1 MSKSDVTRLDIV
13 PSNFYSWASS
23 AISSL
28 PGHNLP
34 RALLKSL
41 SLFTSE
47 HTDMVL
53 ARFQDFLTGL
63 LKLQSDLIGGT
74 DKDSMDEL
82 LQRLMGSVGEVS
94 GIITARQV
102 LDRYR
107 KSDNDA
113 KLAFFKNL
121 EQNFN
126 ANPALVKLAFDAY
139 QKEPTS
145 SNINRLSR
153 AAEPTRQELLRRL
166 NQTPNATHDL
176 VAMRADLLNLLKDN
190 PDIKPVDEDFVRMF
204 TSWFGRGFLVLRD
217 INWSVSAAIL
227 ERIIRYE
234 AVHEIK
240 DWDDLRRRIDP
251 PNRRCFAYFHPALV
265 DEPLIFV
272 QVALSNEI
280 PSSIQTILETE
291 SVDDGNYTTATFY
304 SISNCQPGLSNIS
317 FGNFLIKQVVQ
328 ELQTEFASIKT
339 FVTLSP
345 IPGFCR
351 WLDSE
356 PKDLDED
363 LAALKGQL
371 QKISKQDEGTD
382 ETATLIKKTV
392 SNYLLHSKKG
402 LYPSDPV
409 AKFHLG
415 NGALI
420 HKIHTNAD
428 MSSKGIKQSRGAM
441 VNYLYDLKNIETNH
455 EQFITEGHIKYSENL
470 KSLLRKN

>member
-1 MSKSDVTRLDIV
+1 
-13 PSNFYSWASS
+13 
-23 AISSL
+23 
-28 PGHNLP
+28 
-34 RALLKSL
+34 
-41 SLFTSE
+41 
-47 HTDMVL
+47 MVL
-53 ARFQDFLTGL
+53 ARFQDFLSGL
-63 LKLQSDLIGGT
+63 IKLQSDFMGGA

-82 LQRLMGSVGEVS
+82 LHQLMGSVGEVS

-107 KSDNDA
+107 NSDNDA

-145 SNINRLSR
+145 SNINRLSC

-176 VAMRADLLNLLKDN
+176 VAMRADLLGFLKDN

-204 TSWFGRGFLVLRD
+204 TSWFGRGFLVLLN

-240 DWDDLRRRIDP
+240 DWDDLRRRIEP
-251 PNRRCFAYFHPALV
+251 ANRRCFAYFHPALA

-272 QVALSNEI
+272 QIALSNAI
-280 PSSIQTILETE
+280 PSSIESILKAD
-291 SVDDGNYTTATFY
+291 SIDDGNYTTATFY
-304 SISNCQPGLSNIS
+304 SISNCQPGLNNIS

-328 ELQTEFASIKT
+328 ELQAEFPSIKT

-345 IPGFCR
+345 IPGFSR

-356 PKDLDED
+356 PKDLSED
-363 LAALKGQL
+363 LAELKAQV
-371 QKISKQDEGTD
+371 QQVPEEDENSG
-382 ETATLIKKTV
+382 ENTARLEKLV
-392 SNYLLHSKKG
+392 FNYLLQAKKG
-402 LYPSDPV
+402 LYPFDPV

-441 VNYLYDLKNIETNH
+441 VNYLYDLQNIEINH
-455 EQFITEGHIKYSENL
+455 EQFVTEGHIKYSEKL
-470 KSLLRKN
+470 KSLLIKA

>member
-1 MSKSDVTRLDIV
+1 
-13 PSNFYSWASS
+13 
-23 AISSL
+23 
-28 PGHNLP
+28 
-34 RALLKSL
+34 
-41 SLFTSE
+41 
-47 HTDMVL
+47 MVL
-53 ARFQDFLTGL
+53 ARFQDFLSGL
-63 LKLQSDLIGGT
+63 IKLQSDFMGGA

-82 LQRLMGSVGEVS
+82 LHQLMGSVGEVS

-107 KSDNDA
+107 NSDNDA

-145 SNINRLSR
+145 SNINRLSC

-176 VAMRADLLNLLKDN
+176 VAMRADLLGFLKDN

-204 TSWFGRGFLVLRD
+204 TSWFGRGFLVLLN

-240 DWDDLRRRIDP
+240 DWDDLRRRIEP
-251 PNRRCFAYFHPALV
+251 PNRRCFAYFHPALA

-272 QVALSNEI
+272 QIALSNAI
-280 PSSIQTILETE
+280 PSSIESILKAD
-291 SVDDGNYTTATFY
+291 SIDDGNYTTATFY
-304 SISNCQPGLSNIS
+304 SISNCQPGLNNIS

-328 ELQTEFASIKT
+328 ELQAEFPSIKT

-345 IPGFCR
+345 IPGFSR

-356 PKDLDED
+356 PKDLSED
-363 LAALKGQL
+363 LAELKAQV
-371 QKISKQDEGTD
+371 QQVPEEDENSG
-382 ETATLIKKTV
+382 ENTARLEKLV
-392 SNYLLHSKKG
+392 FNYLLQAKKG
-402 LYPSDPV
+402 LYPFDPV

-441 VNYLYDLKNIETNH
+441 VNYLYDLQSIEINH
-455 EQFITEGHIKYSENL
+455 EQFVTEGHIKYSEKL
-470 KSLLRKN
+470 KSLLIKA

>member
-1 MSKSDVTRLDIV
+1 
-13 PSNFYSWASS
+13 
-23 AISSL
+23 
-28 PGHNLP
+28 
-34 RALLKSL
+34 
-41 SLFTSE
+41 
-47 HTDMVL
+47 MVL
-53 ARFQDFLTGL
+53 ARFQDFLSGL
-63 LKLQSDLIGGT
+63 VKLQSDFMGGG

-107 KSDNDA
+107 ASDDEA
-113 KLAFFKNL
+113 KLRFFKNL
-121 EQNFN
+121 EQKFN
-126 ANPALVKLAFDAY
+126 ANPAVVKLAFDAY
-139 QKEPTS
+139 QKAPTS

-176 VAMRADLLNLLKDN
+176 VAMRADLLGFLKDN
-190 PDIKPVDEDFVRMF
+190 LDIKPVDEDFVRMF
-204 TSWFGRGFLVLRD
+204 TSWFGRGFLVLRN

-251 PNRRCFAYFHPALV
+251 PNRRCFAYFHPALA

-272 QVALSNEI
+272 QIALSNSI
-280 PSSIQTILETE
+280 PSSIESILASEVE
-291 SVDDGNYTTATFY
+291 DDGNYTTATFY
-304 SISNCQPGLSNIS
+304 SISNCQPGLNNIS

-328 ELQTEFASIKT
+328 ELQAEFPSIKT

-345 IPGFCR
+345 IPGFSR
-351 WLDSE
+351 WLDSQ
-356 PKDLDED
+356 PKDLGEN
-363 LAALKGQL
+363 LAALKAQVQQL
-371 QKISKQDEGTD
+371 PIEEVEGD
-382 ETATLIKKTV
+382 IADQLRKLV
-392 SNYLLHSKKG
+392 FNYLMQAKKG
-402 LYPSDPV
+402 LYPFDPV

-420 HKIHTNAD
+420 HKIHINAD
-428 MSSKGIKQSRGAM
+428 MSAKGMAQSRGAM
-441 VNYLYDLKNIETNH
+441 VNYLYDLNSIEINH
-455 EQFITEGHIKYSENL
+455 EQFISEGQVKYSEKL
-470 KSLLRKN
+470 KSLLLKD

>member
-1 MSKSDVTRLDIV
+1 
-13 PSNFYSWASS
+13 
-23 AISSL
+23 
-28 PGHNLP
+28 
-34 RALLKSL
+34 
-41 SLFTSE
+41 
-47 HTDMVL
+47 MVL
-53 ARFQDFLTGL
+53 ARFQDFLSGL
-63 LKLQSDLIGGT
+63 VKLQSDFMGGG

-107 KSDNDA
+107 ASDDEA
-113 KLAFFKNL
+113 KLRFFKNL

-139 QKEPTS
+139 QKEPSS
-145 SNINRLSR
+145 SNNNRLSR

-176 VAMRADLLNLLKDN
+176 VAMRADLLGFLKEN

-204 TSWFGRGFLVLRD
+204 TSWFGRGFLVLRN

-251 PNRRCFAYFHPALV
+251 PNRRCFAYFHPALA

-272 QVALSNEI
+272 QIALSNSI
-280 PSSIQTILETE
+280 PSSIESILATQAT
-291 SVDDGNYTTATFY
+291 DDGNYTTATFY
-304 SISNCQPGLSNIS
+304 SISNCQPGLNNIS

-328 ELQTEFASIKT
+328 ELQAEFPSIKT

-345 IPGFCR
+345 IPGFSR
-351 WLDSE
+351 WLNSQ
-356 PKDLDED
+356 PKDLGDN
-363 LAALKGQL
+363 LAGLKIQVQQL
-371 QKISKQDEGTD
+371 PAEEEMSDDYGEQLRK
-382 ETATLIKKTV
+382 LV
-392 SNYLLHSKKG
+392 FNYLMQAKKG
-402 LYPSDPV
+402 LYPFDPV

-420 HKIHTNAD
+420 HKIHINAD
-428 MSSKGIKQSRGAM
+428 MSSKGLSQSRGAM
-441 VNYLYDLKNIETNH
+441 VNYLYDLNSIEINH
-455 EQFITEGHIKYSENL
+455 ELFISEGQIKYSEKL
-470 KSLLRKN
+470 KSLLVKD

>member
-1 MSKSDVTRLDIV
+1 
-13 PSNFYSWASS
+13 
-23 AISSL
+23 
-28 PGHNLP
+28 
-34 RALLKSL
+34 
-41 SLFTSE
+41 
-47 HTDMVL
+47 MVL
-53 ARFQDFLTGL
+53 ARFQDFLSGL
-63 LKLQSDLIGGT
+63 VKLQSDFMGGG

-107 KSDNDA
+107 ASDDEA
-113 KLAFFKNL
+113 KLRFFKNL

-139 QKEPTS
+139 QKEPSS
-145 SNINRLSR
+145 SNNNRLSR

-176 VAMRADLLNLLKDN
+176 VAMRADLLGFLKEN

-204 TSWFGRGFLVLRD
+204 TSWFGRGFLVLRN

-251 PNRRCFAYFHPALV
+251 PNRRCFAYFHPALA

-272 QVALSNEI
+272 QIALSNSI
-280 PSSIQTILETE
+280 PSSIESILATE
-291 SVDDGNYTTATFY
+291 ATDDGNYTTATFY
-304 SISNCQPGLSNIS
+304 SISNCQPGLNNIS

-328 ELQTEFASIKT
+328 ELQAEFPSIKT

-345 IPGFCR
+345 IPGFSR
-351 WLDSE
+351 WLNSQ
-356 PKDLDED
+356 PKDLGDN
-363 LAALKGQL
+363 LAGLKIQVQQL
-371 QKISKQDEGTD
+371 PAEEEMSDDYGEQLRK
-382 ETATLIKKTV
+382 LV
-392 SNYLLHSKKG
+392 FNYLMQAKKG
-402 LYPSDPV
+402 LYPFDPV

-420 HKIHTNAD
+420 HKIHINAD
-428 MSSKGIKQSRGAM
+428 MSSKGLSQSRGAM
-441 VNYLYDLKNIETNH
+441 VNYLYDLNSIEINH
-455 EQFITEGHIKYSENL
+455 ELFISEGQIKYSEKL
-470 KSLLRKN
+470 KSLLVKD

>member
-1 MSKSDVTRLDIV
+1 
-13 PSNFYSWASS
+13 
-23 AISSL
+23 
-28 PGHNLP
+28 
-34 RALLKSL
+34 
-41 SLFTSE
+41 
-47 HTDMVL
+47 MVL
-53 ARFQDFLTGL
+53 ARFQDFLSGL
-63 LKLQSDLIGGT
+63 IKLQSDFMGGA

-82 LQRLMGSVGEVS
+82 LHQLMGSVGEVS

-107 KSDNDA
+107 NSDNDA

-145 SNINRLSR
+145 SNINRLSC
-153 AAEPTRQELLRRL
+153 AAEPARQELLRRL

-176 VAMRADLLNLLKDN
+176 VAMRADLLGFLKDN

-204 TSWFGRGFLVLRD
+204 TSWFGRGFLVLRN

-240 DWDDLRRRIDP
+240 DWDDLRRRIEP
-251 PNRRCFAYFHPALV
+251 ANRRCFAYFHPALA

-272 QVALSNEI
+272 QIALSNAI
-280 PSSIQTILETE
+280 PSSIESILKTD
-291 SVDDGNYTTATFY
+291 SIDDGNYTTATFY
-304 SISNCQPGLSNIS
+304 SISNCQPGLNNIS

-328 ELQTEFASIKT
+328 ELQAEFPSIKT
-339 FVTLSP
+339 FITLSP
-345 IPGFCR
+345 IPGFSR
-351 WLDSE
+351 WLNSE
-356 PKDLDED
+356 PKDLSED
-363 LAALKGQL
+363 LAELKAQVQQVPEQEENSDENTALLMKL
-371 QKISKQDEGTD
+371 
-382 ETATLIKKTV
+382 V
-392 SNYLLHSKKG
+392 FNYLLQAKKG
-402 LYPSDPV
+402 LYPFDPV

-441 VNYLYDLKNIETNH
+441 VNYLYDLQNIEINH
-455 EQFITEGHIKYSENL
+455 EQFVTEGHIKYSEKL
-470 KSLLRKN
+470 KSLLTKA

>member
-1 MSKSDVTRLDIV
+1 
-13 PSNFYSWASS
+13 
-23 AISSL
+23 
-28 PGHNLP
+28 
-34 RALLKSL
+34 
-41 SLFTSE
+41 
-47 HTDMVL
+47 MVL
-53 ARFQDFLTGL
+53 ARFQDFLSGL
-63 LKLQSDLIGGT
+63 IKLQSDFMGGA

-82 LQRLMGSVGEVS
+82 LHQLMGSVGEVS

-107 KSDNDA
+107 NSDNDA

-145 SNINRLSR
+145 SNINRLSC

-176 VAMRADLLNLLKDN
+176 VAMRADLLGFLKDN

-204 TSWFGRGFLVLRD
+204 TSWFGRGFLVLLN

-240 DWDDLRRRIDP
+240 DWDDLRRRIEP
-251 PNRRCFAYFHPALV
+251 ANRRCFAYFHPALA

-272 QVALSNEI
+272 QIALSNAI
-280 PSSIQTILETE
+280 PSSIESILKAD
-291 SVDDGNYTTATFY
+291 SIDDGNYTTATFY
-304 SISNCQPGLSNIS
+304 SISNCQPGLNNIS

-328 ELQTEFASIKT
+328 ELQAEFPSIKT
-339 FVTLSP
+339 FITLSP
-345 IPGFCR
+345 IPGFSR
-351 WLDSE
+351 WLNSE
-356 PKDLDED
+356 PKDLSED
-363 LAALKGQL
+363 LAELKAQVQQVPEQEENSDENTALLMKL
-371 QKISKQDEGTD
+371 
-382 ETATLIKKTV
+382 V
-392 SNYLLHSKKG
+392 FNYLLQAKKG
-402 LYPSDPV
+402 LYPFDPV

-441 VNYLYDLKNIETNH
+441 VNYLYDLQNIEINH
-455 EQFITEGHIKYSENL
+455 EQFVTEGHIKYSEKL
-470 KSLLRKN
+470 KSLLTKA

>member
-1 MSKSDVTRLDIV
+1 
-13 PSNFYSWASS
+13 
-23 AISSL
+23 
-28 PGHNLP
+28 
-34 RALLKSL
+34 
-41 SLFTSE
+41 
-47 HTDMVL
+47 MVL
-53 ARFQDFLTGL
+53 ARFQDFLSGL
-63 LKLQSDLIGGT
+63 IKLQSDFMGGA

-107 KSDNDA
+107 NSDNDA

-153 AAEPTRQELLRRL
+153 AAEPSRQELLRRL

-176 VAMRADLLNLLKDN
+176 VAMRTDLLGFLKDN

-204 TSWFGRGFLVLRD
+204 TSWFGRGFLVLRN

-240 DWDDLRRRIDP
+240 DWDDLRRRIEP
-251 PNRRCFAYFHPALV
+251 ANRRCFAYFHPALA

-272 QVALSNEI
+272 QIALSNSI
-280 PSSIQTILETE
+280 PSSIESILKTD
-291 SVDDGNYTTATFY
+291 SIDDGNYTTATFY
-304 SISNCQPGLSNIS
+304 SISNCQPGLNNIS

-328 ELQTEFASIKT
+328 ELQTEFPSIKT
-339 FVTLSP
+339 FITLSP
-345 IPGFCR
+345 IPGFAR

-356 PKDLDED
+356 PKDLSDE
-363 LAALKGQL
+363 LAGLKTQV
-371 QKISKQDEGTD
+371 QQIPEEEENSDENT
-382 ETATLIKKTV
+382 TLLKKLV
-392 SNYLLHSKKG
+392 FNYLLQAKRG
-402 LYPSDPV
+402 LYPFDPV

-420 HKIHTNAD
+420 HKIHTCAD
-428 MSSKGIKQSRGAM
+428 MSSKGINQSRGAM
-441 VNYLYDLKNIETNH
+441 VNYLYDLQSIEINH
-455 EQFITEGHIKYSENL
+455 EQFISEGHIKYSEKL
-470 KSLLRKN
+470 KSLIVKD

>member
-1 MSKSDVTRLDIV
+1 
-13 PSNFYSWASS
+13 
-23 AISSL
+23 
-28 PGHNLP
+28 
-34 RALLKSL
+34 
-41 SLFTSE
+41 
-47 HTDMVL
+47 MVL
-53 ARFQDFLTGL
+53 ARFQDFLSGL
-63 LKLQSDLIGGT
+63 IKLQSDFMGGA

-82 LQRLMGSVGEVS
+82 LHQLMGSVGEVS

-107 KSDNDA
+107 NSDNDA

-145 SNINRLSR
+145 SNINRLSC

-176 VAMRADLLNLLKDN
+176 VAMRADLLGFLKDN

-204 TSWFGRGFLVLRD
+204 TSWFGRGFLVLRN

-240 DWDDLRRRIDP
+240 DWDDLRRRIEP
-251 PNRRCFAYFHPALV
+251 ANRRCFAYFHPALA

-272 QVALSNEI
+272 QIALSNAI
-280 PSSIQTILETE
+280 PSSIESILKTD
-291 SVDDGNYTTATFY
+291 SIDDGNYTTATFY
-304 SISNCQPGLSNIS
+304 SISNCQPGLNNIS

-328 ELQTEFASIKT
+328 ELQAEFPSIKT
-339 FVTLSP
+339 FITLSP
-345 IPGFCR
+345 IPGFSR
-351 WLDSE
+351 WLNSE
-356 PKDLDED
+356 PKDLSED
-363 LAALKGQL
+363 LAELKAQVQQVPEQEENSDENTALLMKL
-371 QKISKQDEGTD
+371 
-382 ETATLIKKTV
+382 V
-392 SNYLLHSKKG
+392 FNYLLQAKKG
-402 LYPSDPV
+402 LYPFDPV

-441 VNYLYDLKNIETNH
+441 VNYLYDLQNIEINH
-455 EQFITEGHIKYSENL
+455 EQFVTEGHIKYSEKL
-470 KSLLRKN
+470 KSLLTKA